1 MVTTRLPGPLNV
13 RPPASID
20 MSTSPGTRIEVL
32 AHRGWL
38 NGRDPEHE
46 NLVASLRHAAAA
58 GFGVEFDV
66 RRDVSGQLVLSHD
79 PVPWSPE
86 RDALSFLTDP
96 PGDHLHALNVKDP
109 AAVILTLDV
118 LERAG
123 TTDRFMFFDF
133 ELACADAGA
142 AAALAAT
149 AARRGARVA
158 RRLSDREPVL
168 ADIVADTDCR
178 HVWLDEFD
186 GPWADRECL
195 ARLRSAGK
203 FVWYVSPEL
212 HRPAPVTDLIPRWQ
226 QLLAWGARG
235 VCTDYP
241 VAFAAHLRTAHPR
254 RDS

>member
-1 MVTTRLPGPLNV
+1 MVTTLGPEALNV
-13 RPPASID
+13 KPVLPID
-20 MSTSPGTRIEVL
+20 MPMSPHARIDVL

-38 NGRDPEHE
+38 NGPDPEHE
-46 NLVASLRHAAAA
+46 NLVASLRAASAA

-66 RRDVSGQLVLSHD
+66 RCDASGQLVLSHD

-86 RDALSFLTDP
+86 RDARSFLTDP
-96 PGDHLHALNVKDP
+96 PGDHLHALNVKDS
-109 AAVILTLDV
+109 AAVAPTLDV

-142 AAALAAT
+142 AAALAGS
-149 AARRGARVA
+149 AARRGAPVA

-168 ADIVADTDCR
+168 GDIVADAGCR

-195 ARLRSAGK
+195 ERLTDAGK

-212 HRPAPVTDLIPRWQ
+212 HRPCLAPDLTPRWE
-226 QLLAWGARG
+226 QLLAWGALG

-254 RDS
+254 RAS

>member
-1 MVTTRLPGPLNV
+1 MDPQIT
-13 RPPASID
+13 
-20 MSTSPGTRIEVL
+20 VL

-38 NGRDPEHE
+38 NGPDPEHE
-46 NLVASLRHAAAA
+46 NLVASLRNAAAA

-66 RRDVSGQLVLSHD
+66 RRDASGQLVLSHD

-109 AAVILTLDV
+109 AAVASTLDV

-123 TTDRFMFFDF
+123 TTERFMFFDF

-149 AARRGARVA
+149 VARRGARVA

-168 ADIVADTDCR
+168 ADIVADAACR

-186 GPWADRECL
+186 GPWADRACL
-195 ARLRSAGK
+195 EQLTDAGK

-212 HRPAPVTDLIPRWQ
+212 HRPVPVTDLIPRWQ

-235 VCTDYP
+235 VCTDHP
-241 VAFAAHLRTAHPR
+241 VALAAQLRTSHPR
-254 RDS
+254 RES